1 MLQWILAFFCDSVG
15 MSHVLPNISRGRF
28 YWAHFHVQKIRLVHE
43 YIRYQVKSS
52 ESCWPH
58 SIMADHTQSWW
69 TTLSHGAP
77 HSIMVD
83 HTQSWWTS
91 LNHGGP
97 HSIMVDHTQSIGGP
111 CSIHIWV
118 YLDTSG
124 LYFIEDIFG
133 HQKVPSFAIP
143 LCNLHC
149 LPMHIYFTAP
159 SISNYITLWQ
169 YFLSSELV
177 TVLNGNYLTVLM
189 PHRWSTVVICTR
201 YCPERNNNRP
211 SLQCMSCSAFYHPE
225 CVFLSKLEAKKQ
237 KYSYTCTVRNLECV
251 FHVYTVT

>member
-1 MLQWILAFFCDSVG
+1 MTTLNHGQ
-15 MSHVLPNISRGRF
+15 
-28 YWAHFHVQKIRLVHE
+28 
-43 YIRYQVKSS
+43 
-52 ESCWPH
+52 PH
-58 SIMADHTQSWW
+58 SVMAHHTQSWW
-69 TTLSHGAP
+69 TTLSHGGP
-77 HSIMVD
+77 HSVMVD
-83 HTQSWWTS
+83 HTQSWWTT

-118 YLDTSG
+118 YLDTTLFHWRHIWPPKSP
-124 LYFIEDIFG
+124 I
-133 HQKVPSFAIP
+133 
-143 LCNLHC
+143 LCKYPIVQPTLLTNTHLFYC
-149 LPMHIYFTAP
+149 TK
-159 SISNYITLWQ
+159 YIKLTLWQ